1 MARRLTLRSRLVIP
15 AVLAA
20 ALLVPAGAQA
30 GVGTRNINSGG
41 PLTNIWVDPTLS
53 CQVSYAGDTAY
64 EFYPS
69 ASIPGNCGTAVSV
82 DGALYRSQRVPVN
95 GTVFTQAGGTGVTG
109 NGSSGSPFRIST
121 TVEAGNSGIRLTE
134 VVSYVAGLELYR
146 TDLTIANSGASRLVR
161 VYHAGDC
168 YLQGSDVG
176 YGFVEGSAA
185 GCSTNPNNN
194 PASRIEEF
202 YPITGGNRFYEAG
215 YSEVWQAI
223 SSQNPFPNTCR
234 CTERIDQ
241 GAGLSWDVDVPSGG
255 TRTVSYY
262 TRFSPT
268 GQIGPPTNVAP
279 PTGGGGTVNITN
291 ITNNNVT
298 FVQVFRLPS
307 TRRCV
312 SRRNF
317 RITLR
322 QPPRVQLIAASVRV
336 NGRPTRVY
344 IRNKPYITVR
354 RGILLR
360 KRLSARVDLRGFP
373 AGRVR
378 VDLRAVTK
386 TFRVLR
392 GVRRYRTCVPGRRRS
407 STNL

>member
-1 MARRLTLRSRLVIP
+1 LVP
-15 AVLAA
+15 AVALV
-20 ALLVPAGAQA
+20 ALLVPAAAQA
-30 GVGTRNINSGG
+30 GTGTRDINSGG

-53 CQVSYAGDTAY
+53 CQVSYAGDAVN

-69 ASIPGNCGTAVSV
+69 GAVPGNCGTALSV
-82 DGALYRSQRVPVN
+82 DGALYRSQNVPVN

-109 NGSSGSPFRIST
+109 NGTTGSPYRVST
-121 TVEAGNSGIRLTE
+121 TVDAGGSGMRLTE
-134 VVSYVAGLELYR
+134 VVSYVVGLELYR
-146 TDLTIANSGASRLVR
+146 TDLTVTNSGATRNVI

-168 YLQGSDVG
+168 YLQGSDIG
-176 YGFVEGSAA
+176 YGFVEAGAA

-194 PASRIEEF
+194 PNSRIEEF
-202 YPITGGNRFYEAG
+202 YPITGGSEFYEAG
-215 YSEVWQAI
+215 YAEVWAAI
-223 SSQNPFPNTCR
+223 NTQNPFPNTCR

-241 GAGLSWDVDVPSGG
+241 GAGISFDGAVPAGG
-255 TRTVSYY
+255 SRTVSYY

-268 GQIGPPTNVAP
+268 GQIGPPTTVAP
-279 PTGGGGTVNITN
+279 PTGGGNTNITNITNINN

-322 QPPRVQLIAASVRV
+322 QPPKVQLIAASVRV
-336 NGRPTRVY
+336 NGRPTPVF

-373 AGRVR
+373 PGRFR
-378 VDLRAVTK
+378 VDIRAVTK
-386 TFRVLR
+386 TFRILR
-392 GVRRYRTCVPGRRRS
+392 GVRRYRTCVSRRNS
-407 STNL
+407 GSNL